1 MQKKWKHTLT
11 LTVCPVCLLS
21 PSPLPK
27 SPDACGTEKDRRYT
41 KNIKKLWLTYL
52 KIKHSRCR
60 SRPRRRTNAQRPE
73 GFPPLSALRSHPKKK
88 KNTNTH
94 AECILISPW
103 WQNSLRTISHDISFL
118 WNLQRDGKCERMT
131 HAEEIVVSA
140 AFRHLKDEFVP
151 IKKAQFWMIFGPKIA
166 AKKSHVSVTC
176 GQVQGQR
183 SKVRRF
189 RW

>member
-73 GFPPLSALRSHPKKK
+73 GFPPLSALRSRPKKK
-88 KNTNTH
+88 TTQTH
-94 AECILISPW
+94 MLNAFWFHRDDKTRCEQSVTILASSEISKEMENAREW
-103 WQNSLRTISHDISFL
+103 LT
-118 WNLQRDGKCERMT
+118 QRRLLCQLLF
-131 HAEEIVVSA
+131 V
-140 AFRHLKDEFVP
+140 LKDEFVP

-183 SKVRRF
+183 SKVRRV